1 MRYHGLIFIKNKILK
16 ESLEQSSRDDGSF
29 CKDDSVLDYKVDRN
43 VNSQCIVL
51 PTGINSLAHYL
62 FELITRL
69 FYVKNKKN
77 IKIIINDKISKDN
90 IDILLN
96 YGIKKNQILIKPIL
110 ENWKIKELIFSYPF
124 LL

>member
-29 CKDDSVLDYKVDRN
+29 CKDDSVLDYKVDHN

-62 FELITRL
+62 FESITRL

-96 YGIKKNQILIKPIL
+96 YGIKKNQILIKPIQ
-110 ENWKIKELIFSYPF
+110 KIGKLKN
-124 LL
+124 